1 MKWFYDLKTSVKLI
15 ASFIVMALLMAIV
28 GIYGLNGL
36 GTSNS
41 NLKDMYNNQLI
52 AVQQLLMAQ
61 SNLNEVRT
69 QVRKLYMTNAESD
82 KQTVRDKIT
91 DTQALVQAGLDAF
104 QKTKLSETSAS
115 KIDPLLEGWTQYQK
129 RTEQLLALDKSGAND
144 EMKAF
149 IDGDYTTTAQAFMA
163 KLGELVNINVGEAEA
178 ARDKGEKSYN
188 SAKIT
193 TIVIIALGV
202 LISVMFGYWIAKII
216 SGPIAK
222 VVELLKRIADG
233 DLRHTT
239 DIRTKDEIGI
249 LADAANTTV
258 IKLRSTVQSIA
269 DSAQNLSA
277 ASQEISASTEEVASG
292 SMSQA
297 NAAISISELFKDL
310 SSAIHT
316 VAGNT
321 EKAYE
326 ISDTTMKKAQDG
338 GEIIRASVDSM
349 SKVEASMARLEEDS
363 NLIGEIIE
371 VIDDIAD
378 QTNLL
383 ALNAA
388 IEAARAGEQG
398 RGFAVVAD
406 EVRKLAERSTEA
418 TKQIT
423 GIIKGMQQN
432 TKSSVGAVQDC
443 ASYSRSTGEAFDG
456 ISDLVNK
463 TSHMMSEIAAASEE
477 QSAQTASVLGSVESI
492 SNASQQ
498 SAAASE
504 ETAAAAQSL
513 AVLAEDLQR
522 AVSIFKTV

>member
-1 MKWFYDLKTSVKLI
+1 MKWFYDLKTSAKLI
-15 ASFIVMALLMAIV
+15 ASFIVMAMLMAIV
-28 GIYGLNGL
+28 GVYGLNGL
-36 GTSNS
+36 GTSNA
-41 NLKDMYNNQLI
+41 NLKDMYDNQLM
-52 AVQQLLMAQ
+52 AVQQLLKAQ
-61 SNLNEVRT
+61 SNLNEVRS
-69 QVRKLYMTNAESD
+69 QVRKLYMTKTETA

-91 DTQALVQAGLDAF
+91 DTQKLVQDGLDAF
-104 QKTKLSETSAS
+104 QKTKLSEAS
-115 KIDPLLEGWTQYQK
+115 SSKVGPLLDGWAQYQK
-129 RTEQLLALDKSGAND
+129 WTQKLLDLDHAGAYD
-144 EMKAF
+144 EMIAL
-149 IDGDYTTTAQAFMA
+149 IDGDYTNAAQAFMA
-163 KLGELVNINVGEAEA
+163 QLAELVDINIKEAEA
-178 ARDKGEKSYN
+178 ARNSGEKNYN
-188 SAKIT
+188 SVKIT
-193 TIVIIALGV
+193 TIVIIVLGV
-202 LISVMFGYWIAKII
+202 LISIGFGYWIARII

-222 VVELLKRIADG
+222 VVDLLKRMADG
-233 DLRHTT
+233 DLRDTL

-258 IKLRSTVQSIA
+258 IKLRATVQSIA

-297 NAAISISELFKDL
+297 NSAISISELFKDL

-326 ISDTTMKKAQDG
+326 ISDTMMKKAQDG
-338 GEIIRASVDSM
+338 GEIIQASVDSM
-349 SKVEASMARLEEDS
+349 SKVEESMARLEEDS

-423 GIIKGMQQN
+423 QIIKGMQQN

-443 ASYSRSTGEAFDG
+443 AGYSRSTGEAFEG
-456 ISDLVNK
+456 ISGLVNK
-463 TSHMMSEIAAASEE
+463 TSHMMSEIAAASEQ

-513 AVLAEDLQR
+513 AVLAEDLHR
-522 AVSIFKTV
+522 AVSIFKTA